1 MTHPGPSDPPL
12 EELRAEPDTPPRPE
26 EEVADA
32 GGPPA
37 DVPPVAGGSLGGEP
51 AQGEGAPDSY

>member
-1 MTHPGPSDPPL
+1 MSSPD
-12 EELRAEPDTPPRPE
+12 DTPVQQVRADADDAPRPE

-32 GGPPA
+32 GRPPA
-37 DVPPVAGGSLGGEP
+37 AGGDADGPP